1 MRKIHV
7 EISKF
12 RRNLLAHVL
21 ILHFYSKL
29 QQQPFYHISLSLSI
43 TVLSIL
49 LLYKLKNIMKEFIT
63 FIREK
68 GVLGLA
74 VGIIMGGAVTKLVTS
89 IVDNLLNPLIGAV
102 TGAAGNLAT
111 LEYTLPLTQI
121 SFKYGAFIS
130 SLIDFIAVLAVV
142 YFVFVKSPINKI
154 DKKN

>member
-1 MRKIHV
+1 
-7 EISKF
+7 
-12 RRNLLAHVL
+12 
-21 ILHFYSKL
+21 
-29 QQQPFYHISLSLSI
+29 
-43 TVLSIL
+43 
-49 LLYKLKNIMKEFIT
+49 MKEFIT

-111 LEYTLPLTQI
+111 LEYTVPLTAI

-130 SLIDFIAVLAVV
+130 SLIDFVAVLAVV

-154 DKKN
+154 DKKD